1 MNSQKKITAFQRLL
15 AALAASACSFAW
27 AQFPSDIPKDRLQQA
42 KSIGVLSFAAD
53 YTRIGVV
60 GTTIFGNEHHYSTL
74 ADLSEMEHRHVL
86 GNFQYVAASVK
97 AFLGN

>member
-53 YTRIGVV
+53 YARIGVV
-60 GTTIFGNEHHYSTL
+60 G
-74 ADLSEMEHRHVL
+74 
-86 GNFQYVAASVK
+86 NFQYVAASVAASVK